1 MNLLAL
7 MGTSG
12 FGALLGWVG
21 GMVNRVFDLKMKDKE
36 MALLQLQQAH
46 DLAKLDKEREYM
58 LAEAEQKLQV
68 VQEEG
73 AQQLVRYG
81 YEAQTK
87 SYDNDKAAYGGGMVD
102 TIRGVIRP
110 FATAI
115 YGLASLVMVA
125 VVLYYAFFVF
135 NISFTAEQMFKMA
148 TASIQW
154 IFFMAEMVVGWWF
167 GSRPTPPRSIKVA

>member
-125 VVLYYAFFVF
+125 VVLYYGFFIY
-135 NISFTAEQMFKMA
+135 NLSFSAPQIHGMMQQ
-148 TASIQW
+148 SVQW
-154 IFFMAEMVVGWWF
+154 VFFMAEMCVGWWF
-167 GSRPTPPRSIKVA
+167 GSRPAPIKKV